1 MLLWQE
7 PFYYRLGNVF
17 IHALAATAWF
27 CLVREITGQTI
38 VAAAAG
44 PLFLVY
50 PTQTQA
56 VTYITQR
63 FESQAVMFMLCSA
76 AAYAR
81 FRRTKRN
88 GWIAAVVG
96 FAIAA
101 AFTKETAVILP
112 VWLLLIELVFFER
125 GWIRNRAFAY
135 MVPLGL
141 ASVGDP
147 SNEDLYQYW
156 ISDLGLDSLGQIPAD
171 PRTGSDDVF
180 PIGHVAAV
188 AVPLLRFSTGKRSNL
203 GL

>member
-1 MLLWQE
+1 VLLWQE

-141 ASVGDP
+141 V
-147 SNEDLYQYW
+147 LV
-156 ISDLGLDSLGQIPAD
+156 IPA
-171 PRTGSDDVF
+171 TKTS
-180 PIGHVAAV
+180 I
-188 AVPLLRFSTGKRSNL
+188 STGYLTL
-203 GL
+203 GWIRWDKYLLTQGPVLTMYFPLVTWPR